1 MEGGGFTGYAQG
13 GGYMGGGYE
22 QGGYGYGAGQ
32 GTNPLN
38 PNQPGG
44 GLPGQNQPSVSMAT
58 DPQNFLAKE
67 AGNILGGNLLGGQL
81 AGSAVKAYGERAQR
95 WATGQSKTLTYYFS
109 VNTKYAGKKLR
120 LLLCPFIHRGSWTRM
135 PEPASLQGA
144 GGFHYKPPRH
154 DLNAPDLYIP
164 LMAWSTWAVVSS
176 WLEASSGKSPGPER
190 FGQIVWSGIFVWAAQ
205 VALLRTAMWLLSS
218 QVPLLD
224 LCCYGGYI
232 FVHITAQV
240 LVGIVAGHWGYYAA
254 LAWGTLCMG
263 VFLVKTLKRTLYS
276 QTRQASKQHS
286 KRQSYMLL
294 GIAMAQLPLAYWLGR
309 SQ

>member
-95 WATGQSKTLTYYFS
+95 WATGQSKTPTYYFS

-120 LLLCPFIHRGSWTRM
+120 LLLCPFIHRGAGPDAGTRVFAGSRRVPLQA
-135 PEPASLQGA
+135 PEARPERARP
-144 GGFHYKPPRH
+144 H
-154 DLNAPDLYIP
+154 IP

-176 WLEASSGKSPGPER
+176 WLEASPGR
-190 FGQIVWSGIFVWAAQ
+190 AQ
-205 VALLRTAMWLLSS
+205 
-218 QVPLLD
+218 
-224 LCCYGGYI
+224 
-232 FVHITAQV
+232 
-240 LVGIVAGHWGYYAA
+240 
-254 LAWGTLCMG
+254 
-263 VFLVKTLKRTLYS
+263 
-276 QTRQASKQHS
+276 
-286 KRQSYMLL
+286 
-294 GIAMAQLPLAYWLGR
+294 GR
-309 SQ
+309 SGSDRSCGRGSSCGRRRWCC